1 MRKRVLPTAV
11 ALQLRPTGPAAVL
24 VHPDGAIGVVGASSH
39 AMAAMVGG
47 SWWETM
53 TSRHGVVFWFTTAGR
68 RRNDVNRLAT
78 QLLLATSNWSAAEV
92 PLLYGPV
99 LVAARTSAGVP
110 AALSM
115 AHFEV
120 LNARSM
126 LSWRSRRTLR
136 RRIECERLAGPLPM
150 STFE

>member
-1 MRKRVLPTAV
+1 MASR
-11 ALQLRPTGPAAVL
+11 LRPTGPAAVM
-24 VHPDGAIGVVGASSH
+24 VHPDGAIGVVEGSPEAMGAI
-39 AMAAMVGG
+39 VGG
-47 SWWETM
+47 PWWETM
-53 TSRHGVVFWFTTAGR
+53 SSRLGVVFWFTTVGR

-99 LVAARTSAGVP
+99 LVAARTPAGVP
-110 AALSM
+110 TALSM

-136 RRIECERLAGPLPM
+136 RRIEGERLAGPLPM
-150 STFE
+150 TSID